1 MSSRI
6 RAALKAHLW
15 KTAFASRARSTSM
28 STASFATT
36 ESSANSA
43 KLAILALTRS
53 ASLAQSD
60 SVPNAK
66 IAQLVAACLALQASL

>member
-1 MSSRI
+1 
-6 RAALKAHLW
+6 
-15 KTAFASRARSTSM
+15 M

-43 KLAILALTRS
+43 KLATLALTRS

-60 SVPNAK
+60 SVQNAK
-66 IAQLVAACLALQASL
+66 IAQLVAAYLALQASL

>member
-6 RAALKAHLW
+6 RAVLRAHLW
-15 KTAFASRARSTSM
+15 KTAFASRARSISM
-28 STASFATT
+28 STANFVTI
-36 ESSANSA
+36 ESNANSA
-43 KLAILALTRS
+43 RLATLALIRS

-60 SVPNAK
+60 SVQNAK